1 MTARGRGS
9 PIVIDPENRRDTD
22 TPVGNLGK
30 AVLAGIAAEVLTD
43 GFVGFAVV
51 FLLLYWLFGGSL

>member
-1 MTARGRGS
+1 MTGRGRGS
-9 PIVIDPENRRDTD
+9 PIVIDPENRRDS
-22 TPVGNLGK
+22 PVGNLGT